1 MEKMLLKEINQ
12 FKLLTDYDTKKTLTE
27 NKFNINEGIGDEIK
41 ALITAFKTS
50 KTLKNEILKFLSK
63 GVKDES
69 DNLIKTVDDLEYAI
83 SIGHV
88 SEQTIKDLKTHLL
101 NTSKDVNIVNTLI
114 KNAVTSTEFIAK
126 YSKLTAA
133 EAATELAKKGY
144 SPETVKKIMKGFT
157 DNGGKF
163 KIVSEVFENIKNQ
176 IKQDKAAV
184 GVYSKL
190 TSVEKTEFKEYVTA
204 HIHSGKEFDDVLSI
218 AESWISSKGSSQF
231 QKKYAK
237 KLKKWITLKKIGIGA
252 ALLIVWAL
260 ATNKLQIID
269 LLKKGYY
276 MFFDETEGKES
287 STDNGTKPDNGGGND
302 GKTLIGYKPD
312 GTPVYQ

>member
-176 IKQDKAAV
+176 IKQDKDAV

-190 TSVEKTEFKEYVTA
+190 TSVERTEFKEYVTA

-218 AESWISSKGSSQF
+218 AESWISSKSSSQL
-231 QKKYAK
+231 QKKWGKRLK
-237 KLKKWITLKKIGIGA
+237 KLITLKKIGIGA

-260 ATNKLQIID
+260 ATNKLQLID
-269 LLKKGYY
+269 VLKRIWYTGY
-276 MFFDETEGKES
+276 DEGDSTPDKE
-287 STDNGTKPDNGGGND
+287 TTPEKPDND
-302 GKTLIGYKPD
+302 GKTFVGYKPD

>member
-50 KTLKNEILKFLSK
+50 NSLKTEILAFLAK

-133 EAATELAKKGY
+133 DAATELAKKGY

-163 KIVSEVFENIKNQ
+163 KIVSEVFENVLNQ
-176 IKQDKAAV
+176 IKKDKAAV
-184 GVYSKL
+184 GVYGKL
-190 TSVEKTEFKEYVTA
+190 TSVERKEFKEYVTA

-218 AESWISSKGSSQF
+218 AESWVSSKSSSQF
-231 QKKYAK
+231 QKKWGK
-237 KLKKWITLKKIGIGA
+237 RLIKLITWKKIGIGA

-260 ATNKLQIID
+260 ATNKLQLID
-269 LLKKGYY
+269 VLKRIWYTGY
-276 MFFDETEGKES
+276 DEGDSTPDKE
-287 STDNGTKPDNGGGND
+287 TTPDNGGGND